1 VKPLICNVWQTHP
14 AAPAV
19 GVFVC
24 RYDLV
29 EDLTSY
35 LYNNNL
41 LKYIEGYVQKVSPQK
56 TPMVSLDL
64 GAKCLVVESH
74 PGQIPSMCALQY
86 DGSALPPHPL
96 PGAPR
101 SCLHALHIASL
112 TPRSLVEAAVTNVG
126 EAA

>member
-1 VKPLICNVWQTHP
+1 MFSALLPHR
-14 AAPAV
+14 AAAAAA

-56 TPMVSLDL
+56 APMVSLDL

-74 PGQIPSMCALQY
+74 PGQVPSNV
-86 DGSALPPHPL
+86 
-96 PGAPR
+96 
-101 SCLHALHIASL
+101 CLAI
-112 TPRSLVEAAVTNVG
+112 
-126 EAA
+126 

>member
-1 VKPLICNVWQTHP
+1 
-14 AAPAV
+14 
-19 GVFVC
+19 VC

-64 GAKCLVVESH
+64 GANCVESH
-74 PGQIPSMCALQY
+74 PGQIPSNV
-86 DGSALPPHPL
+86 
-96 PGAPR
+96 
-101 SCLHALHIASL
+101 CLAI
-112 TPRSLVEAAVTNVG
+112 
-126 EAA
+126 